1 MKKSVFLAFALGLIP
16 TASTIALVP
25 AAQAQMV
32 VYDPSNYVQ
41 SVLQAT
47 RALQQINNQILSLQ
61 NEAAMLQNMAKNLKK
76 FDVSAL
82 AGLNKNI
89 AAIDALMKE
98 AKGIALTL
106 SATRQAFSLQFPG
119 AYGGNLKITDLLSGA
134 EIRWKSAME
143 AYGQT
148 LNVQAQISES
158 LADDAAA
165 LNRIVSAAESSDGA
179 LEAQQASNQLLALT
193 AKQQMQIQ
201 ALLAAQGRAEALDA
215 ARKAEAEAV
224 AKAATRRFLGSGKAG
239 Q

>member
-1 MKKSVFLAFALGLIP
+1 MKKRALLAFSLSLISVGSA
-16 TASTIALVP
+16 TFLSLP
-25 AAQAQMV
+25 ARAQVV

-61 NEAAMLQNMAKNLKK
+61 NEAVMLQNMAKNLKR

-82 AGLNKNI
+82 ASLNKNI

-98 AKGIALTL
+98 ARGIAFNLN
-106 SATRQAFSLQFPG
+106 ATRQAFSRQFPG
-119 AYGGNLKITDLLSGA
+119 AYGGKLKVSDLLSGA
-134 EIRWKSAME
+134 ETRWKSAMD

-148 LNVQAQISES
+148 LNVQAQISET

-165 LNRIVSAAESSDGA
+165 LNRIVSVAEGSEGA

-215 ARKAEAEAV
+215 ARKAEAEAA

>member
-1 MKKSVFLAFALGLIP
+1 MKLNALSLFAAGLF
-16 TASTIALVP
+16 TAVPNLSLVP

-61 NEAAMLQNMAKNLKK
+61 NEAVMLQNMAKNLKK

-82 AGLNKNI
+82 AGLNQNM

-98 AKGIALTL
+98 ARGIALNLT
-106 SATRQAFSLQFPG
+106 ATRQAFATQFPG
-119 AYGGNLKITDLLSGA
+119 AYGSNLKLGDLLSGA
-134 EIRWKSAME
+134 ETRWKSAME

-148 LNVQAQISES
+148 LNVQARISET
-158 LADDAAA
+158 LAEDAAA
-165 LNRIVSAAESSDGA
+165 LSRIMSAAEGSEGA

-215 ARKAEAEAV
+215 ARKAEAEAA
-224 AKAATRRFLGSGKAG
+224 AKAATRRFLGTGKAG

>member
-1 MKKSVFLAFALGLIP
+1 MKKSALFALSAFAL
-16 TASTIALVP
+16 TAAP
-25 AAQAQMV
+25 AVIVTAPAQAQMV
-32 VYDPSNYVQ
+32 VYDPSNYAQ

-61 NEAAMLQNMAKNLKK
+61 NEAVMLQNMAKNLKK

-98 AKGIALTL
+98 AKGIALNL
-106 SATRQAFSLQFPG
+106 DATRQAFSLQFPG
-119 AYGGNLKITDLLSGA
+119 AYGRDLKFSDLLSGA
-134 EIRWKSAME
+134 ETRWKSVMD
-143 AYGQT
+143 AYSHT
-148 LNVQAQISES
+148 LNVQAQISET

-165 LNRIVSAAESSDGA
+165 LNHIVSAAESSDGA

-201 ALLAAQGRAEALDA
+201 SLLAAQGRAEALDA
-215 ARKAEAEAV
+215 ARKAEAEAA

>member
-1 MKKSVFLAFALGLIP
+1 MKKSTLLVLSLSLLSIGSI
-16 TASTIALVP
+16 TVLVP
-25 AAQAQMV
+25 AVQAQVV

-61 NEAAMLQNMAKNLKK
+61 NEAVMLQNMAKNLKR

-98 AKGIALTL
+98 ARGIAFNLN
-106 SATRQAFSLQFPG
+106 ATRKAFSRQFPG
-119 AYGGNLKITDLLSGA
+119 AYGSHLKFSDLLSGA
-134 EIRWKSAME
+134 ETRWKSAME
-143 AYGQT
+143 AYSQT
-148 LNVQAQISES
+148 LNVQAQISET

-165 LNRIVSAAESSDGA
+165 LNRIVSVAEVSEGS
-179 LEAQQASNQLLALT
+179 LEAQQATNQLLALT

-201 ALLAAQGRAEALDA
+201 TLLAAQGRAEALDA
-215 ARKAEAEAV
+215 ARKAEAEAA